1 MSDGASS
8 IVKYLNKTGLSTL
21 WNRIDTFF
29 ARKTGEELKT
39 LSVSGRVA
47 RADNNSKNYAKK
59 IQIFPISEEVG
70 TVNLCFCGKNILPN
84 PGTQTS
90 SGITFSYD
98 DDGYLTVNGTA
109 TGQIDYYFVGTKDT
123 TNGYEY
129 FAPPGKYTFT
139 LERVSG
145 LGDVTF
151 YLVAS
156 KSTGQTSDGTKV
168 QLDNEG
174 QQIYELLDGINCRIM
189 LRVASGKKITN
200 LKLKV
205 QVEYG
210 SIYSGYE
217 PPYREEI
224 PIDLLNN
231 TVGVED
237 TLVIDENNSVKII
250 KENSEIDISGTY
262 DFSKLKIPCF
272 TVFNG
277 VRNSSNNVMVEYYSM
292 QLDTNILSNA
302 ELLKYLNGQP
312 STIIGNEPITTS
324 NLNTLIGYLN
334 GGGSSESTAV
344 TAIFS
349 IPEQETE
356 NATLASNATRL
367 NITEVDS
374 DGITFTS
381 NTFSVGKKCTL
392 KITGTARMAVSS
404 GGVAPT
410 CYFELYAY
418 DGEEYTLLGEVSG
431 YPSYPN
437 YTLSL
442 NVNANVEVSS
452 ATSSI
457 SLVAYTRLSG
467 SGVATK
473 TIWVDSV
480 SDFSITEV

>member
-8 IVKYLNKTGLSTL
+8 IVKYLNKTGISTL

-90 SGITFSYD
+90 RGITFSYD

-109 TGQIDYYFVGTKDT
+109 TSQVDYYFVGTTDT
-123 TNGYEY
+123 SNGYEY

-139 LERVSG
+139 LEKVSG
-145 LGDVTF
+145 LGDVTL

-174 QQIYELLDGINCRIM
+174 QQTYELLAGINCRIM
-189 LRVASGKKITN
+189 LRVSSGKKITN

-224 PIDLLNN
+224 PINLLNN
-231 TVGVED
+231 TIGVED
-237 TLVIDENNSVKII
+237 TLVINEDNSVKIL

-277 VRNSSNNVMVEYYSM
+277 VRNSSNNIMIEYYSM
-292 QLDTNILSNA
+292 QLNTNILSNA

-324 NLNTLIGYLN
+324 NLNTLINYIN
-334 GGGSSESTAV
+334 GGGGSESTAV
-344 TAIFS
+344 TAVFS
-349 IPEQETE
+349 IPEQETVK
-356 NATLASNATRL
+356 ASTLNSATRL

-381 NTFSVGKKCTL
+381 NGFSVGKKCTI
-392 KITGTARMAVSS
+392 KITGTARMTVSS
-404 GGVAPT
+404 GGTLPD
-410 CYFELYAY
+410 CDFELYAY
-418 DGEEYTLLGEVSG
+418 DGTEYTLLGRVSG
-431 YPSYPN
+431 YYS
-437 YTLSL
+437 LSL
-442 NVNANVEVSS
+442 NVNANIEVSS

-457 SLVAYTRLSG
+457 YLVAYTHLSG
-467 SGVATK
+467 SGVANK
-473 TIWVDSV
+473 TVWVDST
-480 SDFSITEV
+480 SDFSIMEV

>member
-8 IVKYLNKTGLSTL
+8 IVKYLNKTGVSTL
-21 WNRIDTFF
+21 WNRIDAFF
-29 ARKTGEELKT
+29 ARKSGEELKT
-39 LSVSGRVA
+39 LSTSGRVA
-47 RADNNSKNYAKK
+47 RADNNSKKYAKK
-59 IQIFPISEEVG
+59 IQILPISEEVDA
-70 TVNLCFCGKNILPN
+70 VNLCFCGKNILPN
-84 PGTQTS
+84 PGTYTYG
-90 SGITFSYD
+90 GITFSYD

-109 TGQIDYYFVGTKDT
+109 TSQVDYYFVGTNDT
-123 TNGYEY
+123 ANGYEY

-145 LGDVTF
+145 SGDVTL
-151 YLVAS
+151 YLVTS
-156 KSTGQTSDGTKV
+156 KPTGQTSDGTKV

-174 QQIYELLDGINCRIM
+174 QQTYELLDGINCRIM

-200 LKLKV
+200 LKLKL

-224 PIDLLNN
+224 PINLLNN
-231 TVGVED
+231 TIGVED
-237 TLVIDENNSVKII
+237 TLVINEDNSVKIL

-277 VRNSSNNVMVEYYSM
+277 VRNSSNNIMVEYYSM
-292 QLDTNILSNA
+292 QIDTNILSNA

-324 NLNTLIGYLN
+324 NLNTLINYIN
-334 GGGSSESTAV
+334 GGGSSGSTAV

-349 IPEQETE
+349 IPKQET
-356 NATLASNATRL
+356 AKASNLNSATRL

-374 DGITFTS
+374 DGIMFGS
-381 NTFSVGKKCTL
+381 SFFNVGKKCTL
-392 KITGTARMAVSS
+392 KITGTARMTIS
-404 GGVAPT
+404 GGGTTIPD
-410 CYFELYAY
+410 CDFMLYAY
-418 DGEEYTLLGEVSG
+418 DGTDYTLLGQVSG
-431 YPSYPN
+431 YPRDS
-437 YTLSL
+437 LSL
-442 NVNANVEVSS
+442 NVNASIEVSS

-457 SLVAYTRLSG
+457 SLVAYTHLTG
-467 SGVATK
+467 SNVANK
-473 TIWVDSV
+473 TVLVDSTT
-480 SDFSITEV
+480 DFSIMEV

>member
-1 MSDGASS
+1 MSYGASS

-39 LSVSGRVA
+39 LSVSGRIA

-59 IQIFPISEEVG
+59 IQIFPISEAVD

-90 SGITFSYD
+90 RGITFSYD

-109 TGQIDYYFVGTKDT
+109 TSQVDYYFVGTSDT

-129 FAPPGKYTFT
+129 FAPPGKYTFA
-139 LERVSG
+139 LEKVSG
-145 LGDVTF
+145 LGDVTL
-151 YLVAS
+151 YLVTS

-174 QQIYELLDGINCRIM
+174 QQTYELLAGINCRIM

-200 LKLKV
+200 LKLKL

-224 PIDLLNN
+224 PINLLNN
-231 TVGVED
+231 TIGVED
-237 TLVIDENNSVKII
+237 TLVINEDNSVKIL

-277 VRNSSNNVMVEYYSM
+277 VRNSSNNIMIEYYSM
-292 QLDTNILSNA
+292 QLNTNILSNA

-324 NLNTLIGYLN
+324 NLNTLINYIN
-334 GGGSSESTAV
+334 GGGSESTAV
-344 TAIFS
+344 TAVFS
-349 IPEQETE
+349 IPEQETVK
-356 NATLASNATRL
+356 ASTLTSATRL

-374 DGITFTS
+374 DGITFAS
-381 NTFSVGKKCTL
+381 NFFNVGKKCTL
-392 KITGTARMAVSS
+392 KITGTARMTISSS
-404 GGVAPT
+404 GTAPD
-410 CYFELYAY
+410 CDFMLYAY
-418 DGEEYTLLGEVSG
+418 DGTEYTLLGQVSG
-431 YPSYPN
+431 DSRYS
-437 YTLSL
+437 LSL
-442 NVNANVEVSS
+442 KVNANIEVSS

-457 SLVAYTRLSG
+457 YLVAYTHLTG

-473 TIWVDSV
+473 TVWVEST
-480 SDFSITEV
+480 SDFSIMEV